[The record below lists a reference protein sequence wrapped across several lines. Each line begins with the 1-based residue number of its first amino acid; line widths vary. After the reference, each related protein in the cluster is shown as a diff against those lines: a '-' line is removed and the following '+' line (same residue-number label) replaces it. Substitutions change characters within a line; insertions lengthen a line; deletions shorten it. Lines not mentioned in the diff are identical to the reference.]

1 MRSYMKAANLPSCR
15 TAESWGCTQV
25 DEYADA
31 ENELTKVYAIT
42 RNEWQMLTGNNSK

>member
-1 MRSYMKAANLPSCR
+1 MPYCGKL
-15 TAESWGCTQV
+15 GLYQV

-31 ENELTKVYAIT
+31 ENELTKVYVIT

>member
-1 MRSYMKAANLPSCR
+1 MKAANLPSCR

-25 DEYADA
+25 AEYAGA